1 MNHIIDSET
10 LRVLGSLDTCAVANA
25 IEAFDVRL
33 RNEGFTNSTLRCR
46 FPGLSPMVGYAIT
59 LRIRAGSPPSKNHTY
74 LDRMDWW
81 KHLESM
87 LLPHVMVI
95 QDMDAR
101 PGSGAFVGE
110 VHAAI
115 LKALGCVGVV
125 TNGAVRDLP
134 EVEKTGFQLFSGSV
148 SASHGYAHVVDFGAP
163 VEIAGL
169 RIKPG
174 DLLHGDQHGVV
185 RVPLEIAAEI
195 PHVAAAMRRREKII
209 TTFCK
214 STDFSAEGLGRII
227 EETAGPVITG

>member
-1 MNHIIDSET
+1 MSHILDNET
-10 LRVLGSLDTCAVANA
+10 LRVLASLDTCAIANA

-33 RNEGFTNSTLRCR
+33 RNEGFTNSTLYCR
-46 FPGLSPMVGYAIT
+46 FPGFSPMVGYAIT
-59 LRIRAGSPPSKNHTY
+59 LRIRAGAPPPRNHTY

-81 KHLESM
+81 KQLESM
-87 LLPHVMVI
+87 LLPHVVVI

-101 PGSGAFVGE
+101 PGGGAFIGE

-115 LKALGCVGVV
+115 LKALGCVGVI

-134 EVEKTGFQLFSGSV
+134 EVEKTGFQLFSNSISV
-148 SASHGYAHVVDFGAP
+148 SHGYAHVVDFGMP

-174 DLLHGDQHGVV
+174 DLLHGDLHGVA
-185 RVPLEIAAEI
+185 RVPLEIAADI
-195 PHVAAAMRRREKII
+195 PRMAAAMRRREKII

-214 STDFSAEGLGRII
+214 SSDFSTGGLAQII
-227 EETAGPVITG
+227 EESAGPVIP